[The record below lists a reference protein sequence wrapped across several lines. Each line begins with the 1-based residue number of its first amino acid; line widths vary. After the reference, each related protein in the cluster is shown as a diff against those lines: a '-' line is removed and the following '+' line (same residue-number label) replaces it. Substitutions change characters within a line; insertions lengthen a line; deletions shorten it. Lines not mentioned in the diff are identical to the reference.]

1 MRFSLQWPH
10 EAMMRAMLVERRA
23 PVEEKPLRLSDR
35 PAPTPTAGEV
45 LIKVEVCA
53 ICRTDLHVI
62 EGELPLHRSPLVP
75 GHQVVGRVAR
85 LGEDCRRVREGD
97 RVGVAWLHAAC
108 GRCVYC
114 RRGDENL
121 CDAPRFTGY
130 DVDGGYA
137 DYLVAPEAF
146 LYPLPVAWP
155 APQIAPL
162 LCAGIIGYRALC
174 RSRIKPG
181 GRLGLYGFGASAHVV
196 IQIARHWGCTVY
208 VATRG
213 EKHRRLASEL
223 GAVWTG
229 ETAALPPDKLDSA
242 IVFAPVGE
250 LAAAALSALDKG
262 GTVAL
267 AGIYM
272 TDIPSLNYERVLFHE
287 KQLCSVTANTRR
299 DGEELLRLAAEIP
312 IVTHVETFP
321 LEQANEALIKLKNDG
336 IQGAGVLRVSE

>member
-1 MRFSLQWPH
+1 
-10 EAMMRAMLVERRA
+10 MRAMIVAQRV
-23 PVEEKPLRLSDR
+23 PVEARPLRLVDR
-35 PAPTPTAGEV
+35 PVPVPGAGEV
-45 LIKVEVCA
+45 LVKVEVCA

-62 EGELPLHRSPLVP
+62 EGDLPPHRSPLVP
-75 GHQVVGRVAR
+75 GHQVVGRVER
-85 LGEDCRRVREGD
+85 PGGGCSRVRAGD

-108 GRCVYC
+108 GVCAYC

-137 DYLVAPEAF
+137 DYLVAPEPF
-146 LYPLPVAWP
+146 LYPLPAASP

-174 RSRIKPG
+174 RSRIRPG

-196 IQIARHWGCTVY
+196 IQIARHWGCRVF

-213 EKHRRLASEL
+213 EGHRRLAAKL

-229 ETAALPPDKLDSA
+229 DAADPPPEKLDGA

-250 LAAAALSALDKG
+250 LAAAALAALDKG

-272 TDIPSLNYERVLFHE
+272 TDLPPLNYERLLFDE

-312 IVTHVETFP
+312 IVTHTEMFP
-321 LEQANEALIKLKNDG
+321 LEQANEALIRLKHDG
-336 IQGAGVLRVSE
+336 IQGAGVLRVSD

>member
-1 MRFSLQWPH
+1 
-10 EAMMRAMLVERRA
+10 MRALIIDRCE
-23 PVEEKPLRLSDR
+23 PVEQRPLRLIDR
-35 PAPTPTAGEV
+35 PVPTPGPGDALV
-45 LIKVEVCA
+45 HVEVCA

-62 EGELPLHRSPLVP
+62 EGELPPHRSPLVP

-85 LGEDCRRVREGD
+85 VGTGCSRVTEGD

-108 GRCVYC
+108 GVCAYC

-121 CDAPRFTGY
+121 CEAPRFTGY

-146 LYPLPVAWP
+146 LYPLPGDLP
-155 APQIAPL
+155 APQAAPL
-162 LCAGIIGYRALC
+162 LCAGIIGYRALRRC
-174 RSRIKPG
+174 RIRPG

-196 IQIARHWGCTVY
+196 IQIARHWGCRVF

-213 EKHRRLASEL
+213 EGHRRLAAEL

-229 ETAALPPDKLDSA
+229 DATAAPPEKLDGA
-242 IVFAPVGE
+242 IIFAPAGE
-250 LAAAALSALDKG
+250 LAAVALAALDKG

-267 AGIYM
+267 AGIYVS
-272 TDIPSLNYERVLFHE
+272 DIPSLNYERLLFHE

-299 DGEELLRLAAEIP
+299 DGEELLRLAREIP
-312 IVTHVETFP
+312 IVTRIETFP
-321 LEQANEALIKLKNDG
+321 LEQANEALIKLKHDG
-336 IQGAGVLRVSE
+336 IQGAGVLRISD

>member
-1 MRFSLQWPH
+1 MI
-10 EAMMRAMLVERRA
+10 VEQRA
-23 PVEEKPLRLSDR
+23 PVDERPLRLVDR
-35 PAPTPTAGEV
+35 PVPVPGVGEV
-45 LIKVEVCA
+45 LVKVDVCA

-62 EGELPLHRSPLVP
+62 EGELASHRSPLVP
-75 GHQVVGRVAR
+75 GHQVVGRVER
-85 LGEDCRRVREGD
+85 LGDGCSRVRVGD

-108 GRCVYC
+108 GVCAYC
-114 RRGDENL
+114 LRGDENL

-137 DYLVAPEAF
+137 DFLVARETF
-146 LYPLPVAWP
+146 LYSLPAGRP

-162 LCAGIIGYRALC
+162 LCAGIIGYRALR
-174 RSRIKPG
+174 RSRIRPG

-196 IQIARHWGCTVY
+196 IQIALHWGCTVY

-213 EKHRRLASEL
+213 EKHRQLASEL

-229 ETAALPPDKLDSA
+229 EASAQPPEKLDSA

-250 LAAAALSALDKG
+250 LAVSALAALDKG

-272 TDIPSLNYERVLFHE
+272 TDLPAINYEHVLFHE

-299 DGEELLRLAAEIP
+299 DGEELLRLAMEIP
-312 IVTHVETFP
+312 IITHVETFP
-321 LEQANEALIKLKNDG
+321 LDQANEALIKLKHDG
-336 IQGAGVLRVSE
+336 IQGAGVLRVSD

>member
-1 MRFSLQWPH
+1 
-10 EAMMRAMLVERRA
+10 MRALIIDRRERVEQR
-23 PVEEKPLRLSDR
+23 PLRLIER
-35 PAPTPTAGEV
+35 PVPTPGPGEV
-45 LIKVEVCA
+45 LVKVDVCA

-62 EGELPLHRSPLVP
+62 EGELPPHRSPLVP
-75 GHQVVGRVAR
+75 GHQVVGRVER
-85 LGEDCRRVREGD
+85 LGDGCSRVGVGD

-108 GRCVYC
+108 GVCDYC
-114 RRGDENL
+114 LRGDENL

-137 DYLVAPEAF
+137 DFLVAPEAF
-146 LYPLPVAWP
+146 LYPLPAAWP

-162 LCAGIIGYRALC
+162 LCAGIIGYRALR
-174 RSRIKPG
+174 RSRIRPG

-196 IQIARHWGCTVY
+196 IQIAHHWGCRVF

-213 EKHRRLASEL
+213 DGHRRLAAEL

-229 ETAALPPDKLDSA
+229 DAAALPPEKLDSA

-250 LAAAALSALDKG
+250 LAASALAALDKG

-272 TDIPSLNYERVLFHE
+272 TDLPALNYERLLFHE

-321 LEQANEALIKLKNDG
+321 LEQANEVLITLKHDG
-336 IQGAGVLRVSE
+336 IQGAGVLRVSG

>member
-1 MRFSLQWPH
+1 MIV
-10 EAMMRAMLVERRA
+10 ETRAGVERRPLRLVER
-23 PVEEKPLRLSDR
+23 PV
-35 PAPTPTAGEV
+35 PAPGPGEV
-45 LIKVEVCA
+45 LVNVEVCA

-62 EGELPLHRSPLVP
+62 EGELPSHRSPLVP
-75 GHQVVGRVAR
+75 GHQVVGRVER
-85 LGEDCRRVREGD
+85 LGTGCRRVREGD
-97 RVGVAWLHAAC
+97 RVGVAWLHASC
-108 GRCVYC
+108 GVCAYC

-137 DYLVAPEAF
+137 DAVVAPEAF
-146 LYPLPVAWP
+146 LYPLPADPP

-162 LCAGIIGYRALC
+162 LCAGIIGYRALR

-196 IQIARHWGCTVY
+196 IQIARHWGCSVF

-229 ETAALPPDKLDSA
+229 EAAARPPDKLDSA
-242 IVFAPVGE
+242 IVFAPVGD

-272 TDIPSLNYERVLFHE
+272 TDLPSLNYERLLFHE

-299 DGEELLRLAAEIP
+299 DGEELLRLATEIP
-312 IVTHVETFP
+312 IVTHVETFA
-321 LEQANEALIKLKNDG
+321 LEEANDALIQLKHDG
-336 IQGAGVLRVSE
+336 IQGAGVLSVSE

>member
-1 MRFSLQWPH
+1 
-10 EAMMRAMLVERRA
+10 MRAMIVEQRA
-23 PVEEKPLRLSDR
+23 PVEQRPLRLVDR
-35 PAPTPTAGEV
+35 PVPVPGAGEV
-45 LIKVEVCA
+45 LVKVDVCA

-62 EGELPLHRSPLVP
+62 EGELPPHRSPLVP
-75 GHQVVGRVAR
+75 GHQVVGRVEQ
-85 LGEDCRRVREGD
+85 LGDGCSRVRVGD

-108 GRCVYC
+108 GVCAYC

-137 DYLVAPEAF
+137 DSLVAPEAF
-146 LYPLPVAWP
+146 LYPLPAAWP

-162 LCAGIIGYRALC
+162 LCAGIIGYRALR
-174 RSRIKPG
+174 RSRIRPG

-196 IQIARHWGCTVY
+196 IQIARYWGCRVF

-213 EKHRRLASEL
+213 EGHRRLATEL

-229 ETAALPPDKLDSA
+229 DAAALPPEKLDSA

-250 LAAAALSALDKG
+250 LAASALAALDKG

-272 TDIPSLNYERVLFHE
+272 TDLPALNYERLLFHE

-299 DGEELLRLAAEIP
+299 DGEELLRLAGEIP
-312 IVTHVETFP
+312 IVTHIETFP
-321 LEQANEALIKLKNDG
+321 LEEANEALIKLKQDG
-336 IQGAGVLRVSE
+336 IRGAGVLRVSE

>member
-1 MRFSLQWPH
+1 
-10 EAMMRAMLVERRA
+10 MRALIIDRRERVEQR
-23 PVEEKPLRLSDR
+23 PLRLIER
-35 PAPTPTAGEV
+35 PVPTPGPGEV
-45 LIKVEVCA
+45 LVNVEVCA

-62 EGELPLHRSPLVP
+62 EGELPSHRSPLVP
-75 GHQVVGRVAR
+75 GHQVVGRAER
-85 LGEDCRRVREGD
+85 LGDGCSRVREGD

-108 GRCVYC
+108 GVCAYC

-137 DYLVAPEAF
+137 DSLVAPEAF
-146 LYPLPVAWP
+146 LYPLPDARP

-162 LCAGIIGYRALC
+162 LCAGIIGYRALR
-174 RSRIKPG
+174 RSRIRPG

-196 IQIARHWGCTVY
+196 IQIARYWGCRVF

-213 EKHRRLASEL
+213 EGHRRLAAEL

-229 ETAALPPDKLDSA
+229 DAAALPPEKLDSA

-250 LAAAALSALDKG
+250 LAASALAALDKG

-272 TDIPSLNYERVLFHE
+272 TDLPALNYERLLFHE

-321 LEQANEALIKLKNDG
+321 LEEANEALIKLKHDG
-336 IQGAGVLRVSE
+336 IQGAGVLRVSG

>member
-1 MRFSLQWPH
+1 
-10 EAMMRAMLVERRA
+10 MRALIIDRRERVEQR
-23 PVEEKPLRLSDR
+23 PLRLIER
-35 PAPTPTAGEV
+35 PVPTPGPGEV
-45 LIKVEVCA
+45 LVNVEVCA

-62 EGELPLHRSPLVP
+62 EGELPSHRSPLVP
-75 GHQVVGRVAR
+75 GHQVVGRAER
-85 LGEDCRRVREGD
+85 LGDGCSRVREGD

-108 GRCVYC
+108 GVCAYC

-137 DYLVAPEAF
+137 DSLVAPEAF
-146 LYPLPVAWP
+146 LYPLPDARP

-162 LCAGIIGYRALC
+162 LCAGIIGYRALR
-174 RSRIKPG
+174 RSRIRPG

-196 IQIARHWGCTVY
+196 IQIARYWGCRVF

-213 EKHRRLASEL
+213 EGHRRLAAEL

-229 ETAALPPDKLDSA
+229 DAAALPPEKLDSA

-250 LAAAALSALDKG
+250 LAASALAALDKG

-272 TDIPSLNYERVLFHE
+272 TDLPALNYERLLFHE
-287 KQLCSVTANTRR
+287 KQLCSVTANTRQ

-321 LEQANEALIKLKNDG
+321 LEEANEALIKLKHDG
-336 IQGAGVLRVSE
+336 IQGAGVLRVSG

>member
-1 MRFSLQWPH
+1 MIVDT
-10 EAMMRAMLVERRA
+10 RADVEQ
-23 PVEEKPLRLSDR
+23 KPLRLVDR
-35 PAPTPTAGEV
+35 PIPMPGPGEV
-45 LIKVEVCA
+45 LVKVEVCA

-62 EGELPLHRSPLVP
+62 EGELPVHRSPLIP
-75 GHQVVGRVAR
+75 GHQVVGRVER
-85 LGEDCRRVREGD
+85 LGEGSARLREGD

-108 GRCVYC
+108 GHCPYC

-130 DVDGGYA
+130 DADGGYA

-146 LYPLPVAWP
+146 VYPLPADLN
-155 APQIAPL
+155 AERIAPL
-162 LCAGIIGYRALC
+162 LCAGIIGYRALR

-196 IQIARHWGCTVY
+196 IQIARHWGCEVH

-213 EKHRRLASEL
+213 EKHRRLALEL
-223 GAVWTG
+223 GAAWAG
-229 ETAALPPDKLDSA
+229 EAADAPPKRLDAA

-250 LAAAALSALDKG
+250 LAVAALAALDKG

-272 TDIPSLNYERVLFHE
+272 TDVPSLNYERLLFHE

-299 DGEELLRLAAEIP
+299 DGEELLRLAREIP
-312 IVTHVETFP
+312 IVTHTESFP
-321 LEQANEALIKLKNDG
+321 LEQANEALIKLKQDG
-336 IQGAGVLRVSE
+336 IQGAGVLRVST

>member
-1 MRFSLQWPH
+1 
-10 EAMMRAMLVERRA
+10 MRALIIDRRERVEQR
-23 PVEEKPLRLSDR
+23 PLRLIER
-35 PAPTPTAGEV
+35 PVPTPGPGEV
-45 LIKVEVCA
+45 LVNVEVCA

-62 EGELPLHRSPLVP
+62 EGELPSHRSPLVP
-75 GHQVVGRVAR
+75 GHQVVGRAER
-85 LGEDCRRVREGD
+85 LGDGCSRVREGD

-108 GRCVYC
+108 GVCAYC

-137 DYLVAPEAF
+137 DSLVAPEAF
-146 LYPLPVAWP
+146 LYPLPDARP

-162 LCAGIIGYRALC
+162 LCAGIIGYRALR
-174 RSRIKPG
+174 RSRIRPG

-196 IQIARHWGCTVY
+196 IQIARYWGCRVF

-213 EKHRRLASEL
+213 EGHRRLAAEL

-229 ETAALPPDKLDSA
+229 DAAALPPEKLDSA

-250 LAAAALSALDKG
+250 LAVSALAALDKG

-272 TDIPSLNYERVLFHE
+272 TDLPALNYERLLFHE

-321 LEQANEALIKLKNDG
+321 LEEANEALIKLKHDG
-336 IQGAGVLRVSE
+336 IQGAGVLRVSG

>member
-1 MRFSLQWPH
+1 MIV
-10 EAMMRAMLVERRA
+10 ETRAVVERR
-23 PVEEKPLRLSDR
+23 PLRLAER
-35 PAPTPTAGEV
+35 PAPEPGPGDV
-45 LIKVEVCA
+45 LVKVEVCA

-62 EGELPLHRSPLVP
+62 EGELPPHRSPLVP
-75 GHQVVGRVAR
+75 GHQAVGRVAR
-85 LGEDCRRVREGD
+85 LGDGCRRMREGD
-97 RVGVAWLHAAC
+97 RVGVAWLHASC
-108 GRCVYC
+108 GVCVYC

-137 DYLVAPEAF
+137 DYVVAPEPF
-146 LYPLPVAWP
+146 LYPLPSDPP
-155 APQIAPL
+155 AQQIAPL
-162 LCAGIIGYRALC
+162 LCAGIIGYRALR

-196 IQIARHWGCTVY
+196 IQIARHWGCRVF

-229 ETAALPPDKLDSA
+229 EAAERPPERLDGA
-242 IVFAPVGE
+242 IVFAPVGD

-272 TDIPSLNYERVLFHE
+272 TDLPSLNYERLLFHE

-299 DGEELLRLAAEIP
+299 DGEALLRLAIEIP
-312 IVTHVETFP
+312 IVTHVETFA
-321 LEQANEALIKLKNDG
+321 LEEANEALIKLKHDG
-336 IQGAGVLRVSE
+336 IQGAGVLRVSG

>member
-1 MRFSLQWPH
+1 MIVDT
-10 EAMMRAMLVERRA
+10 RADVEQ
-23 PVEEKPLRLSDR
+23 KPLRLVDR
-35 PAPTPTAGEV
+35 PIPMPGPGEV
-45 LIKVEVCA
+45 LVKVEVCA

-62 EGELPLHRSPLVP
+62 EGELPVHRSPLIP
-75 GHQVVGRVAR
+75 GHQVVGRVER
-85 LGEDCRRVREGD
+85 LGEGSARLREGD

-108 GRCVYC
+108 GHCPYC

-130 DVDGGYA
+130 DADGGYA

-146 LYPLPVAWP
+146 VYPLPAAWP
-155 APQIAPL
+155 AERIAPL
-162 LCAGIIGYRALC
+162 LCAGIIGYRALR

-196 IQIARHWGCTVY
+196 IQIARHWGCEVH

-213 EKHRRLASEL
+213 EKHRRLALEL
-223 GAVWTG
+223 GAAWAG
-229 ETAALPPDKLDSA
+229 EAADAPPKRLDAA

-250 LAAAALSALDKG
+250 LAVAALAALDKG

-272 TDIPSLNYERVLFHE
+272 TDVPSLNYERLLFHE

-299 DGEELLRLAAEIP
+299 DGEELLRLAREIP
-312 IVTHVETFP
+312 IVTHTESFP
-321 LEQANEALIKLKNDG
+321 LEQANEALIKLKQDG
-336 IQGAGVLRVSE
+336 IQGAGVLRVST

>member
-1 MRFSLQWPH
+1 
-10 EAMMRAMLVERRA
+10 MMRAMIVTERA
-23 PVEEKPLRLSDR
+23 PVEQRPLRLVDR
-35 PAPTPTAGEV
+35 PVPAPGAGEV
-45 LIKVEVCA
+45 LVKVEVCA

-62 EGELPLHRSPLVP
+62 EGELPPHRSPLVP
-75 GHQVVGRVAR
+75 GHQAVGRVER
-85 LGEDCRRVREGD
+85 LGERCTRVHEGD

-108 GRCVYC
+108 GACLYC

-137 DYLVAPEAF
+137 DSLVAPEAF
-146 LYPLPVAWP
+146 IYPLPADRP

-162 LCAGIIGYRALC
+162 LCAGIIGYRALQ
-174 RSRIKPG
+174 RSRIRPG

-196 IQIARHWGCTVY
+196 IQIARHWGCEVY

-213 EKHRRLASEL
+213 EKHRRLALEL
-223 GAVWTG
+223 GAAWAG
-229 ETAALPPDKLDSA
+229 QAADAPPKKLDGA
-242 IVFAPVGE
+242 IVFAPVGA
-250 LAAAALSALDKG
+250 LAVAALAALDKG

-272 TDIPSLNYERVLFHE
+272 TDIPSLNYERLLFHE

-312 IVTHVETFP
+312 IVTHVETFA
-321 LEQANEALIKLKNDG
+321 LEEANEALIQLKQDG
-336 IQGAGVLRVSE
+336 IQGAGVLKISS

>member
-1 MRFSLQWPH
+1 
-10 EAMMRAMLVERRA
+10 MRALIIDRRERVEQR
-23 PVEEKPLRLSDR
+23 PLRLIER
-35 PAPTPTAGEV
+35 PVPTPGPGEV
-45 LIKVEVCA
+45 LVNVEVCA

-62 EGELPLHRSPLVP
+62 EGELPSHRSPLVP
-75 GHQVVGRVAR
+75 GHQVVGRAER
-85 LGEDCRRVREGD
+85 LGDGCSRVREGD

-108 GRCVYC
+108 GVCAYC

-137 DYLVAPEAF
+137 DSLVAPEAF
-146 LYPLPVAWP
+146 LYPLPDARP

-162 LCAGIIGYRALC
+162 LCAGIIGYRALR
-174 RSRIKPG
+174 RSRIRPG

-196 IQIARHWGCTVY
+196 IQIARYWGCRVF

-213 EKHRRLASEL
+213 EGHRRLAAEL

-229 ETAALPPDKLDSA
+229 DAAALPPEKLDSA

-250 LAAAALSALDKG
+250 LAASALAALDKG

-272 TDIPSLNYERVLFHE
+272 TDLPALNYERLLFHE
-287 KQLCSVTANTRR
+287 KQLCSVTANTRL

-321 LEQANEALIKLKNDG
+321 LEEANEALIKLKHDG
-336 IQGAGVLRVSE
+336 IQGAGVLRVSG

>member
-1 MRFSLQWPH
+1 MIVDT
-10 EAMMRAMLVERRA
+10 RADVEQ
-23 PVEEKPLRLSDR
+23 KPLRLVDR
-35 PAPTPTAGEV
+35 PIPMPGPGEV
-45 LIKVEVCA
+45 LVKVEVCA

-62 EGELPLHRSPLVP
+62 EGELPVHRSPLIP
-75 GHQVVGRVAR
+75 GHQVVGRVER
-85 LGEDCRRVREGD
+85 LGEGSARLREGD

-108 GRCVYC
+108 GHCPYC

-130 DVDGGYA
+130 DADGGYA

-146 LYPLPVAWP
+146 IYPLPAAWP
-155 APQIAPL
+155 AERIAPL
-162 LCAGIIGYRALC
+162 LCAGIIGYRALR

-196 IQIARHWGCTVY
+196 IQIARHWGCEVH

-213 EKHRRLASEL
+213 EKHRRLALEL
-223 GAVWTG
+223 GAAWAG
-229 ETAALPPDKLDSA
+229 EAADAPPKRLDAA

-250 LAAAALSALDKG
+250 LAVAALAALDKG

-272 TDIPSLNYERVLFHE
+272 TDVPSLNYERLLFHE

-299 DGEELLRLAAEIP
+299 DGEELLRLAREIP
-312 IVTHVETFP
+312 IVTHTESFP
-321 LEQANEALIKLKNDG
+321 LEQANEALIKLKQDG
-336 IQGAGVLRVSE
+336 IQGAGVLRVST